1 MEVMKPIASAE
12 IPRGVSW
19 MYEVKYDGFR
29 CLLEWDKDR
38 VTLTSKNGKDLTG
51 NFPEIVEYLHAA
63 GSRVPL
69 PMKLDG
75 ELVVLNNPYQGN
87 FSLLQ
92 KRGRLKNQETI
103 RQAADA
109 RPATF
114 MAFDLLMEN
123 GKDYQEK
130 SFEVRKKRLQT
141 VFSRVGRRL
150 CYVQSFRAPDELQGI
165 VFSHKGEGII
175 AKRKNSE
182 YQPGKRHQDWYK
194 IKNWRRITGF
204 LTFYDPKN
212 DYFTVNVYEQ
222 DEVIEIGK
230 CRHGLE
236 KEAFAALKK
245 MFTENGEKQANGY
258 NLPPA
263 ICSAIH
269 TLDLYKSELRE
280 PEFARLLPELSPE
293 DCTMEQLRLD
303 MAMLPERVELTN
315 TAKVFWPDA
324 ELTKGDLLLYIR
336 EVSPFMLPFLRE
348 RALTLIRCPDGVEA
362 ERFFQKHLPDYAPDF
377 IDSMADGEDR
387 LIICN
392 TLEAL
397 VWFANHGTTEFHI
410 PFQKASSALPCEI
423 VFDLDPP
430 SRDAFALAVQAANLI
445 KPMLDDLELVSFI
458 KTSGNKGLQ
467 IHVPIPE
474 GSMTYEQTAIF
485 TQAIAMT
492 VEQAY
497 PERFTTERMKK
508 KRKGRLYIDYMQ
520 HGKDK
525 TIIAPYSPRMTKE
538 GTVAAPL
545 FWEEVTESLRPVEF
559 TLENVVERVAELGCP
574 FVDYFAVGEEQRL
587 GKVLELV
594 GG

>member
-1 MEVMKPIASAE
+1 MKPIASEE
-12 IPRGVSW
+12 IPRGAGW

-29 CLLEWDKDR
+29 CLLEWSSDG

-51 NFPEIVEYLHAA
+51 NFPEIVEYLDRVAT
-63 GSRVPL
+63 SVPL

-75 ELVVLNNPYQGN
+75 ELVVLNNQYQGN
-87 FSLLQ
+87 FPLLQ
-92 KRGRLKNQETI
+92 KRGRMKNQTSI
-103 RQAADA
+103 QQAANA

-123 GKDYQEK
+123 GKDYQGE
-130 SFEVRKKRLQT
+130 SFEVRKRRLKA
-141 VFSRVGRRL
+141 VFSGFGERIRFVE
-150 CYVQSFRAPDELQGI
+150 SFKNPDELQRI
-165 VFSHKGEGII
+165 VFAHKGEGII
-175 AKRKNSE
+175 AKRMRNE
-182 YQPGKRHQDWYK
+182 YLPGKKHQDWFK
-194 IKNWRRITGF
+194 IKNWRRVNGF

-212 DYFTVNVYEQ
+212 DYFTVNIYEH
-222 DEVIEIGK
+222 DKIKEIGK

-263 ICSAIH
+263 ICASIH
-269 TLDLYKSELRE
+269 TLDLYKGELRE
-280 PEFARLLPELSPE
+280 PEFARLMPELSPE
-293 DCTMEQLRLD
+293 ECTMKQVKLD
-303 MAMLPERVELTN
+303 MAMLPELVELTN

-324 ELTKGDLLLYIR
+324 ELTKGDLLRYIR

-362 ERFFQKHLPDYAPDF
+362 EHFFQKHLPVYAPDF
-377 IDSMADGEDR
+377 IDSLPDGEDE

-397 VWFANHGTTEFHI
+397 VWFANHGTAEFHI
-410 PFQKASSALPCEI
+410 PFQKAASELPCEI

-430 SRDAFALAVQAANLI
+430 SRDEFALAVQAANLI

-467 IHVPIPE
+467 IHIPIPE

-497 PERFTTERMKK
+497 PDRFTTERMKK
-508 KRKGRLYIDYMQ
+508 KRNGRLYIDYVQ

-538 GTVAAPL
+538 GTVSTPL
-545 FWEEVTESLRPVEF
+545 FWDEVTESLHPAAF
-559 TLENVVERVAELGCP
+559 TLKNAVERVAELGCP
-574 FVDYFAVGEEQRL
+574 FLDYFAAGKEQRL
-587 GKVLELV
+587 EKVLELV
-594 GG
+594 GR